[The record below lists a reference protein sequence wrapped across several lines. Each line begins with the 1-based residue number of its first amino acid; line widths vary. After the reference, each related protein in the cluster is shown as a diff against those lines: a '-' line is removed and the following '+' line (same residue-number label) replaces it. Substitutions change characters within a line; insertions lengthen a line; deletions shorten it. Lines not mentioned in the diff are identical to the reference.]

1 MSGPPQVF
9 TLHAESLLKLEILE
23 FCFSDFRKR
32 AQNGL
37 RSKMRSTELK
47 RSENLGEKISNYDK
61 MSNRKVNARNIDDI
75 LINGH

>member
-32 AQNGL
+32 AQNDL
-37 RSKMRSTELK
+37 RLKMQSTKHK

-61 MSNRKVNARNIDDI
+61 MSDRKVNSRNIDDI
-75 LINGH
+75 PINGN